1 MHTDASRRALALM
14 HLVREGRADRM
25 GAGTSALPDADLVQ
39 RILHDALKDSITCLL
54 DTPAFSQG
62 VIGAEDLTWRGKN
75 RKDADADAGGTGG
88 ANEAAEMKADAKSR
102 RLENHREDWSSV
114 GYDPK
119 YRNINRLAEQ
129 DELRFVALAKAGD
142 RFATQK
148 LILHHLPLLKT
159 VARRYS
165 EKGLSLSEM
174 VNEGV
179 FGLVKAISRF
189 ETERALRFG
198 TYAQWWIRDA
208 IEQALLRESHLI
220 RLPGHVMRLQNE
232 KRRAEMHP
240 ETEGWRDG
248 AARDAPDLI
257 EAWGAT
263 WDENADGEA
272 EGIDETTPETVF
284 VEKQRIALLERG
296 LAELAERERQVLIRR
311 YGLHSDVPDTLEAV
325 ALDFGISY
333 ERVRQIQ
340 KTALGK
346 LNSFLASHDAS
357 II

>member
-1 MHTDASRRALALM
+1 MHTDARRALALM

-25 GAGTSALPDADLVQ
+25 GADAPALPDADLVQ
-39 RILHDALKDSITCLL
+39 HILRDALKDSVACLL

-62 VIGAEDLTWRGKN
+62 VIGADDLTWRGKS
-75 RKDADADAGGTGG
+75 RKDADADSDETGG
-88 ANEAAEMKADAKSR
+88 SSEAAEMKADATSR
-102 RLENHREDWSSV
+102 RLESHREDWSSV

-119 YRNINRLAEQ
+119 YRNIKRLAEQ
-129 DELRFVALAKAGD
+129 DELRFVVLAKAGD

-159 VARRYS
+159 VARRYPNN
-165 EKGLSLSEM
+165 GLDLSEM

-179 FGLVKAISRF
+179 FGLVKAIDRF

-208 IEQALLRESHLI
+208 IEQALLRESRLI
-220 RLPGHVMRLQNE
+220 RLPGHVVRLQNE
-232 KRRAEMHP
+232 KRRADMHW
-240 ETEGWRDG
+240 ETEGGRDG
-248 AARDAPDLI
+248 AAHDEPGFIQAC
-257 EAWGAT
+257 GAA

-284 VEKQRIALLERG
+284 VDKQRIALLERG
-296 LAELAERERQVLIRR
+296 LAKLAERERQVLIRR

-346 LNSFLASHDAS
+346 LNSFLAPHYAS